1 MLRKKKT
8 HPYKDQVQRLISIII
23 NCYSYQ
29 GTVLIMIYMFS
40 YQLCQLFLI
49 NNQRQLFLPISIIQH
64 FFYPSQTIKIAEIL
78 EDEWFKKGYKPQ
90 HFEEG
95 EDVCLDDVYAAFNAS
110 EVYGR

>member
-1 MLRKKKT
+1 MLRKKT

-78 EDEWFKKGYKPQ
+78 EDEWFKKR
-90 HFEEG
+90 
-95 EDVCLDDVYAAFNAS
+95 L
-110 EVYGR
+110 